1 MLALALFLALL
12 QDDHAAPAPAA
23 KPAAVDAVLER
34 DPSKLPRA
42 APDRWRSWKPD
53 DAVAEPLKP
62 ALAAGMR
69 AYGEADYTAALAS
82 FYALLDREPD
92 YPPALYQAATT
103 YFRLRRYGDCIALL
117 ERFLGA
123 VPSQVGATQAL
134 GHCYYT
140 LGQYEKARAH
150 YELVVAAAPQS
161 VEAWRGLGL
170 AHMRLGDDAHALECL
185 KKALELKP
193 DHAEAL
199 SWYAQLLF
207 DQGHGEEALVPATKA
222 RDRAPFEPRNWFL
235 LGQIYG
241 DLGRDSEAKAA
252 RERFTELNRIEQS
265 VRAQEG
271 LLLHDPRATEP
282 LRRLVLLQQQAGNL
296 PEVRQALKRLIALT
310 PTELTGYALALQAF
324 HALNDAEGAKAAAS
338 EIEKRFATN
347 PDAWQA
353 LSDYYA
359 ATGDSDRAKKAAE
372 KVRTLRAS
380 K

>member
-1 MLALALFLALL
+1 MLALALCFALL
-12 QDDHAAPAPAA
+12 QDAHAAPAPTA
-23 KPAAVDAVLER
+23 KPAAIDAVLER

-42 APDRWRSWKPD
+42 APDRWRAWKPD
-53 DAVAEPLKP
+53 DAVPEELKP
-62 ALAAGMR
+62 ALAAGMH

-82 FYALLDREPD
+82 FYALLDHEPD

-150 YELVVAAAPQS
+150 YQLVVAAAPQS

-170 AHMRLGDDAHALECL
+170 THMRLGDDAHALECL

-193 DHAEAL
+193 DHPEAL
-199 SWYAQLLF
+199 SWFAQLLF
-207 DQGHGEEALVPATKA
+207 DQGRSEEALAPATKA

-241 DLGRDSEAKAA
+241 DLGRDSEAKLA
-252 RERFTELNRIEQS
+252 RDRFAELNRIEQMI
-265 VRAQEG
+265 RAQEG
-271 LLLHDPRATEP
+271 LLLHDPRAVEP
-282 LRRLVLLQQQAGNL
+282 LERLVVLQQQAGNL
-296 PEVRQALKRLIALT
+296 PEVRQALRRLLALT
-310 PTELTGYALALQAF
+310 PTRLESFTLALQSL
-324 HALNDAEGAKAAAS
+324 HALGDAEGAKTAAS
-338 EIEKRFATN
+338 EIERRFTQSA
-347 PDAWQA
+347 DAWQTLA
-353 LSDYYA
+353 DYYT
-359 ATGDSDRAKKAAE
+359 ATGDTDRAKKATE
-372 KVRTLRAS
+372 KARTLRAS